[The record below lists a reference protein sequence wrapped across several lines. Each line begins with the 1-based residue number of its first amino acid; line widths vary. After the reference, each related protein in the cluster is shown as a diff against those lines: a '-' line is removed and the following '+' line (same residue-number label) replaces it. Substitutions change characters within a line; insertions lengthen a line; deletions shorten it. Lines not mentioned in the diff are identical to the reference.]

1 MSVISA
7 ADVNKLR
14 QMTGAGMMDCKKA
27 LTEAEGDFEKAIEIL
42 RKKGQ
47 KVSASRSDR
56 DAKEGSVFVKSSED
70 KKEAVLIAL
79 NCETDFVGKNEEFQ
93 SLGKLIAETAFTNKP
108 ATKEALLAL
117 TVGNL
122 SINDKIVE
130 LVGKIGEKIE
140 VSEYIHMKGE
150 AVVAYIHA
158 GAKLGVLV
166 SLKGVNGKDV
176 TDAGKD
182 VGMQIAAMN
191 PVAVDVAKKFHPDL
205 VLLDIMMPKMDGVET
220 CRLLREIPELQKTF
234 IVFLTARAEE
244 YSEVAAFDVGA
255 DDYINKP
262 IKPRALMSRI
272 SALFR
277 RDFKKTNPSST
288 ITIGDLTIDRTSY
301 TIKIQNREIN
311 LPKKEFELLFFLAQN
326 PNKVFSREDLLLNIW
341 GSDVYVLART
351 VDVHIRKVREK
362 IGEDYIS
369 TVKGV
374 GYKFSLS

>member
-1 MSVISA
+1 MSAISA

-56 DAKEGSVFVKSSED
+56 DAKEGSVFVKSSDD

-93 SLGKLIAETAFTNKP
+93 SLGKLIADTAFANKP

-117 TVGNL
+117 SVGGL
-122 SINDKIVE
+122 TINDKIVE

-191 PVAVDVAKKFHPDL
+191 PVAVDETSVDKTTIEKELEIAKAQILAEGKPENMVEKIAAGKLNKFFKESTLLPQAFVKDNSKTVAQY
-205 VLLDIMMPKMDGVET
+205 LDSISKG
-220 CRLLREIPELQKTF
+220 
-234 IVFLTARAEE
+234 LTVAE
-244 YSEVAAFDVGA
+244 
-255 DDYINKP
+255 
-262 IKPRALMSRI
+262 
-272 SALFR
+272 
-277 RDFKKTNPSST
+277 FKRV
-288 ITIGDLTIDRTSY
+288 TIG
-301 TIKIQNREIN
+301 
-311 LPKKEFELLFFLAQN
+311 
-326 PNKVFSREDLLLNIW
+326 
-341 GSDVYVLART
+341 
-351 VDVHIRKVREK
+351 
-362 IGEDYIS
+362 
-369 TVKGV
+369 
-374 GYKFSLS
+374 